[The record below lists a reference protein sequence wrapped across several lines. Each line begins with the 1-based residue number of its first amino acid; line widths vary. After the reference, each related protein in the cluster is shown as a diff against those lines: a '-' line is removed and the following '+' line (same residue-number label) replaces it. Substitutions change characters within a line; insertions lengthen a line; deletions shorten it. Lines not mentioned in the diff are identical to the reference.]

1 MLCIGDHTGH
11 QDEDLTD
18 LPNLISSKMQSLNE
32 RFEDRWAAIGERLL
46 THKSNIDR
54 LFEVYYWA
62 LQSMKDILLE
72 EEYKLLEELTELD

>member
-1 MLCIGDHTGH
+1 
-11 QDEDLTD
+11 
-18 LPNLISSKMQSLNE
+18 MQSLNE
-32 RFEDRWAAIGERLL
+32 RFEDRWAAIGEWLL